1 MARKTR
7 KIRRAEV
14 NYITIKTRLEPETQE
29 DYLKLALLTEKFKK
43 AVELAIRLQL
53 KSIRKIEGVKEVSRL
68 VLNNWWYSDSAW
80 DYAKMLLKGA
90 RQNGGNPRHIQ
101 LKSKFLISKPK
112 ENENGNRNVRIEGL
126 SVRIRSNGEWLKFK
140 LRTAE
145 KFLPVIF
152 DAQKFKYGAQV
163 VLRNGKVYLHIQVP
177 FEIYLKRLGK
187 TTKGGLYAGFD
198 LNSDRVNMV
207 ILDGNGIIR
216 DVKIEHF
223 PEVNSPGFPKEK
235 ARGLRLIALAR
246 LLDYAYYHGVG
257 VVFFEDLSWIK
268 RKNGKTTNSKRG
280 NRKASN
286 FAKRE
291 LLEHGIVMAL
301 KRGFDVYLVNPSGS
315 SKLGKELAQGL
326 GLDIHTASAFV
337 IGWWGV
343 NSLKTHENSQKE
355 EQIK

>member
-14 NYITIKTRLEPETQE
+14 NYITIKTKLEPRTPE
-29 DYLKLALLTEKFKK
+29 DYLKLALLTEKFRK

-53 KSIRKIEGVKEVSRL
+53 KEVKKSEGVKEVSRL

-90 RQNGGNPRHIQ
+90 KQNGGSPGHIH

-112 ENENGNRNVRIEGL
+112 ENENGNRNVKIEGVN
-126 SVRIRSNGEWLKFK
+126 VRIRSNGEWLDFK
-140 LRTAE
+140 MKTAE
-145 KFLPVIF
+145 KFLPVLL

-177 FEIYLKRLGK
+177 FEVSLKHYGRATNGK
-187 TTKGGLYAGFD
+187 LYAGFD
-198 LNSDRVNMV
+198 LNSDRVNMI
-207 ILDGNGIIR
+207 ILDENSVIR
-216 DVKIEHF
+216 DVRVEHF
-223 PEVNSPGFPKEK
+223 PEVNSQGFPRGK
-235 ARGLRLIALAR
+235 AKDLRLKALAR

-257 VVFFEDLSWIK
+257 VVFFEDLGKIK
-268 RKNGKTTNSKRG
+268 RKNGKATSSKKG

-291 LLEHGIVMAL
+291 LLEHGVVMAL
-301 KRGFDVYLVNPSGS
+301 KRGFEVYLVNPAGS
-315 SKLGKELAQGL
+315 SKLGRELARGL
-326 GLDIHTASAFV
+326 GLDVHSSSAFV

-343 NSLKTHENSQKE
+343 NSLKTHKHSQKE
-355 EQIK
+355 EQFK